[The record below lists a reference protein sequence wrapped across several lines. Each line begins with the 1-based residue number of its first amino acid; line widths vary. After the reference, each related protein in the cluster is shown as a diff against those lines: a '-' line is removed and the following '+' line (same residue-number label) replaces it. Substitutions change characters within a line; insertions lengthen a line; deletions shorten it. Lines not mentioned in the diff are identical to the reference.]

1 MKKLFIIVIVA
12 LFVSGCILTKIVTV
26 PMRVTAAVISV
37 VPAIANGVEDVILT
51 SADAI
56 DAIPI

>member
-37 VPAIANGVEDVILT
+37 VPAIANGVEGVILT

-56 DAIPI
+56 DSIPI

>member
-12 LFVSGCILTKIVTV
+12 LFVSGCVLTKVVTV

-37 VPAIANGVEDVILT
+37 VPAIANGVEGLILT

-56 DAIPI
+56 DTIPI

>member
-12 LFVSGCILTKIVTV
+12 LFVSGCVLTKVVTV
-26 PMRVTAAVISV
+26 PMRLTAAVISV
-37 VPAIANGVEDVILT
+37 VPAIANGVEDVILK

-56 DAIPI
+56 DTIPI

>member
-12 LFVSGCILTKIVTV
+12 LFVSGCILTKVVTV

-37 VPAIANGVEDVILT
+37 VPAIANGVEGVILT

-56 DAIPI
+56 DTIPL

>member
-12 LFVSGCILTKIVTV
+12 LFVSGCILTKVVTV

-37 VPAIANGVEDVILT
+37 VPAIANGVEGVILT
-51 SADAI
+51 TADAI
-56 DAIPI
+56 DTIPI

>member
-12 LFVSGCILTKIVTV
+12 LFVSGCILTKVVTV

-37 VPAIANGVEDVILT
+37 VPAIANGVEGVILT
-51 SADAI
+51 TADAI
-56 DAIPI
+56 DTIPL